1 MTQSIKISDDAKE
14 KLLRLQAQLL
24 LEKNHKIPLKDLLD
38 LLLNVALS
46 EPERLYQMMKNGGNQ
61 GHESWKK
68 RLHAP
73 IKWGIKDSS
82 TNIDEYIAG
91 R

>member
-14 KLLRLQAQLL
+14 KLLHLQAQLL

-46 EPERLYQMMKNGGNQ
+46 EPERLYQMMKNNENKSR
-61 GHESWKK
+61 ESWKK
-68 RLHAP
+68 RLNAP